1 MADLLIRTLR
11 GGLNDSDSPA
21 SLPDDMVVVANNVEW
36 RETTVAERRRGSLAI
51 DGGPLGTHDRVT
63 FLYRHVPTTE
73 GADAQLWGLGVTGTS
88 SYTLA
93 YKSNTWNIVTPVDDI
108 VVTTPAQYQLQAQAL
123 HGKLFIAFKSDV
135 DRLHVFDGT
144 TLRRTGLA
152 EPDAPTAN
160 DTGSGSFAN
169 TRYYRVRLTEQD
181 GNGATLRRSEPS
193 EMLSFTPSGS
203 GSGAVVTRPAL
214 VGEGETHW
222 ELEASLDSENWFR
235 IATTAV
241 GTSTVTDSQPYDNG
255 YSDIGTVSE
264 TIGDYSLIGSGR
276 FLVVDEDRLLILSS
290 FEDANAASRV
300 RWTTVGN
307 DPGDGNDERIPIATA
322 NELDLDGLEG
332 GGLTGASQ
340 SIHGYVYAFKL
351 GAIYKLVRTDVRQHA
366 YEAMAITKSRGAV
379 EGSIVDAVD
388 EAGRPAVFFI
398 DPTIGACLLGS
409 NGLQTCGLDIR
420 ATWRRLNLDATAV
433 SRGVYYPEAQ
443 QIHWWIAVDGADTPN
458 LRVVLHINEMRLT
471 PAGYRRGW
479 AVWNGASAN
488 ALAACLFAENVDD
501 NEPRSLR
508 LVPLI
513 ALEPVPVEEE
523 PEPTGWVPDADIYT
537 AFSLAHA
544 NNQSSITAINAPAGD
559 SPMAAA
565 LADESDES
573 FVQMR
578 FNRLN
583 ASDILYTVVGL
594 APHTD
599 PGVDT
604 GHALHV
610 RWRQRTPNLGSAS
623 AFLQLGTGWDPVNN
637 QFANVFANSGA
648 ITLPLSNTF
657 ADYQMTLNATAVQA
671 IRAANGYSSLQV
683 MMFLFYTSIPTL
695 ESSPISVDVSRL
707 YMEAP

>member
-21 SLPDDMVVVANNVEW
+21 SLPDDMAVVACNIEW
-36 RETTVAERRRGSLAI
+36 RETTVGERRRGSLAI

-93 YKSNTWNIVTPVDDI
+93 YKSNTWNIVNPVDDI
-108 VVTTPAQYQLQAQAL
+108 VVTRPAQFQLQAQAL

-144 TLRRTGLA
+144 TLRRTGLP

-169 TRYYRVRLTEQD
+169 ARYYRVRFTEQD
-181 GNGATLRRSEPS
+181 GNGATLRRGEPS
-193 EMLSFTPSGS
+193 ETLSFTPSGS
-203 GSGAVVTRPAL
+203 GAGAVVTRPAL

-241 GTSTVTDSQPYDNG
+241 ATSTVTDSQPYDNG
-255 YSDIGTVSE
+255 YSDIGTLSE
-264 TIGDYSLIGSGR
+264 TIGDYTLIPSGR
-276 FLVVDEDRLLILSS
+276 FLAADEDRLIVAGS

-300 RWTTVGN
+300 RWTPVGN
-307 DPGDGNDERIPIATA
+307 DPGDGNDERIPIETA
-322 NELDLDGLEG
+322 NEVDLDGREG
-332 GGLTGASQ
+332 GGLTGLSQ
-340 SIHGYVYAFKL
+340 SIHGYLYAFKL

-366 YEAMAITKSRGAV
+366 YEAMAITKSRGAI

-398 DPTIGACLLGS
+398 DPTVGGCVLGA

-420 ATWRRLNLDATAV
+420 ATWRRLNLDATV
-433 SRGVYYPEAQ
+433 VVRGVYYPEAQ

-458 LRVVLHINEMRLT
+458 LRVVLHIGEMRLT
-471 PAGYRRGW
+471 AAGYRRGW

-488 ALAACLFAENVDD
+488 ALASCLFAENVDD
-501 NEPRSLR
+501 NESRSLR

-513 ALEPVPVEEE
+513 ALEPEPGEEE
-523 PEPTGWVPDADIYT
+523 SEPTGWVPDSDIY
-537 AFSLAHA
+537 AEFSGGHLG
-544 NNQSSITAINAPAGD
+544 NQSSITAMNAPAGD
-559 SPMAAA
+559 SSMAAA
-565 LADESDES
+565 LADDSDES

-578 FNRLN
+578 FNRLS
-583 ASDILYTVVGL
+583 AADVFYTVVEF
-594 APHTD
+594 APYTD

-604 GHALHV
+604 GHVLHL
-610 RWRQRTPNLGSAS
+610 RWRQRTPNLGGAG
-623 AFLQLGTGWDPVNN
+623 AFIQLGMGWDPDLN
-637 QFANVFANSGA
+637 QFTTVIANSA
-648 ITLPLSNTF
+648 SIVFPLANTF
-657 ADYQMTLNATAVQA
+657 TDYPMTLNANAVQA
-671 IRAANGYSSLQV
+671 LRAANGYSALQA
-683 MMFLFYTSIPTL
+683 MLLLSFTSIPTL
-695 ESSPISVDVSRL
+695 ESSPIDVDVSRL